1 MRYLRTYWPVALAAA
16 IVIAVVLAAPALVTA
31 LAALSGRTLSHK
43 DAALATLMTRAL
55 LVLIG
60 TVACAFLARARR
72 GAIIEAELWED
83 QDEGA
88 IELYRGLTRD
98 AGVAPGVVRQV
109 IDSTLRMAEDERDGD
124 FERANIPNF
133 AAELGYRLG
142 INSETRAMMREFFQ
156 TNRDDDTKR
165 SFSTSTRVTMEG
177 GRIEHTQGTKAEV
190 EPVSRYAPV
199 DPDSDPNWTGEVKEE
214 DLRRKLFL
222 GWDDP
227 MITGDDEQAGSLVP
241 DYIDEEIADRGQ
253 ANSGTQVKTAPV
265 RPDVGPDVAPPL
277 SDALTSS
284 DTDDND
290 QDHDGNGRREYV
302 ASDEEPATDIVEA
315 VSDTTGE
322 DDTDF
327 DYARSLFGSED
338 EFEADAE
345 IVLPEVPDG
354 AFQIPDGEFEAD
366 EEEAGWTISLMVQ
379 HDPVIAGLVNSL
391 QLTRRLPGGGDIRH
405 LYSFYGSAVPDLIA
419 TFANPITMHS
429 SAMSSDIEPFFN
441 YAGVRRF
448 KTDAWTLHLA
458 DKTIRDDDLDATVW
472 IPVGIATMGGE
483 DERRAWKLVPVQS
496 GTNATFYALTQHFP
510 LVAARLDWILGNL
523 HEDLQVIDD
532 EAPGVISFYI
542 PSLSVTV
549 DLVETVE
556 ESHGDFDI
564 RSDLDDAGGPEE
576 LEILSLSFLS
586 DGAHDFFASRLGAG
600 QLGHD
605 NWVALFSLAVTLCLK
620 DEPVSTKELLG
631 RWAESGTV
639 RGKELSEMIQ
649 TAFDGHL
656 ERDGDEWAL
665 ANVRVD
671 VFWVDER
678 LSDPGEASTQ
688 VLKRFFE
695 KNFDPGNLDFLL
707 NRGSLDPRARSGDE
721 IAMDRVLRRVLRDAA
736 ETLSPGAEGILA
748 DNLSA
753 ITQALE
759 RS

>member
-1 MRYLRTYWPVALAAA
+1 MRYLRTYWPVVLAASMV
-16 IVIAVVLAAPALVTA
+16 IVVVLAAPALVTT
-31 LAALSGRTLSHK
+31 LAGVSGRTLSHK
-43 DAALATLMTRAL
+43 DVALATLVTRAL

-60 TVACAFLARARR
+60 AVACAFLALVRR
-72 GAIIEAELWED
+72 GAISEAELWED

-109 IDSTLRMAEDERDGD
+109 IDSTSRLAEDERGAD

-142 INSETRAMMREFFQ
+142 INSETREMMREFFQ

-190 EPVSRYAPV
+190 EPVARFAPV
-199 DPDSDPNWTGEVKEE
+199 DPDSDPNWTGEVTDE

-222 GWDDP
+222 GWDDH
-227 MITGDDEQAGSLVP
+227 MTADDDGQAGSLAA
-241 DYIDEEIADRGQ
+241 DYTEDWITDRGQ
-253 ANSGTQVKTAPV
+253 VPCDAHNGGAPV
-265 RPDVGPDVAPPL
+265 RPDVGTQSD
-277 SDALTSS
+277 DALAPSHV
-284 DTDDND
+284 DDDD
-290 QDHDGNGRREYV
+290 QDHDGNGWRDYI
-302 ASDEEPATDIVEA
+302 ASDEELATDIVET
-315 VSDTTGE
+315 VSDATGE
-322 DDTDF
+322 DDTDS
-327 DYARSLFGSED
+327 DYAHSLFGSEGED
-338 EFEADAE
+338 EFEAADDVAQ
-345 IVLPEVPDG
+345 PEVPDG
-354 AFQIPDGEFEAD
+354 AFEIPSGELETD
-366 EEEAGWTISLMVQ
+366 EEEAGWTISAMVQ

-391 QLTRRLPGGGDIRH
+391 DLTRRLPGGGGIRH
-405 LYSFYGSAVPDLIA
+405 LYSFYGSAVPDLVA
-419 TFANPITMHS
+419 VFANPITRHS
-429 SAMSSDIEPFFN
+429 SAMSADIEPFFN

-448 KTDAWTLHLA
+448 TTDAWTLHLE

-483 DERRAWKLVPVQS
+483 DERRAWKLVPVQA
-496 GTNATFYALTQHFP
+496 GMNATFYALRQHFP

-523 HEDLQVIDD
+523 HEDLQVTDD
-532 EAPGVISFYI
+532 EAQGVTSFYI

-549 DLVETVE
+549 DLMESAE

-564 RSDLDDAGGPEE
+564 RGDFDDAGGPEE

-586 DGAHDFFASRLGAG
+586 DGAHDFFASRLGAD

-639 RGKELSEMIQ
+639 RGKELIEMIQ

-656 ERDGDEWAL
+656 GRDGDEWAL

-736 ETLSPGAEGILA
+736 ETLSPGAEGTLA